1 MNIKLFD
8 EHFKLLLNILKT
20 KVSKINKKEAAYKK
34 QKLVEVY
41 KGMKKEN
48 KIQNEFYS
56 LSHEIRSFGF
66 FFDNGIINIS
76 EDSKSKIGP
85 DFTYKKNYKIECT
98 ICTEGNGKNKE
109 AVKNSGFQTYNKT
122 IDYNEKF
129 RQISLRITNS
139 IKSKKDQF
147 DKYLKKNVISEK
159 DCCIIF
165 INMGPFST
173 EWFPGEYCSEATR
186 FLVGRGFPQIT
197 FNKETGKQIGGMT
210 YSFIPEIK
218 NNNGSSVNNN
228 IFVDEDF
235 SNISGI
241 IISTAT
247 LDEDYN
253 YDNTILF
260 INPLAKNQIKV
271 KDFNKFLYWKTNKNF
286 EYIPRILGK
295 RQKFSE
301 KKIW

>member
-1 MNIKLFD
+1 MNEKLFE
-8 EHFKLLLNILKT
+8 EHYELLLKILED
-20 KVSKINKKEAAYKK
+20 KVEKINKKEAEYKRQQLIK
-34 QKLVEVY
+34 IY
-41 KGMKKEN
+41 NSMKVEN

-85 DFTYKKNYKIECT
+85 DFTYKNNYKIECT
-98 ICTEGNGKNKE
+98 ICTEGNGKNKK
-109 AVKNSGFQTYNKT
+109 AVKDSGFQTYNTT

-139 IKSKKDQF
+139 IKNKKEQF
-147 DKYLKKNVISEK
+147 DKYLKQNVISEK

-218 NNNGSSVNNN
+218 NNNGASVNNN
-228 IFVDEDF
+228 IFVDKDL

-241 IISTAT
+241 IMSTAT
-247 LDEDYN
+247 LGEDYTYKN
-253 YDNTILF
+253 AILF
-260 INPLAKNQIKV
+260 LNPLAQNKIKV
-271 KDFNKFLYWKTNKNF
+271 KDFKKFLYWKINNNF
-286 EYIPRILGK
+286 EYVPRVLGK
-295 RQKFSE
+295 RKKISE